1 MDISALLATARPQMT
16 QPLLTQP
23 MPNVAITAANT
34 PPADGKDN
42 SAARKVAE
50 DYEAFFIS
58 MYLDTMFSGVET
70 DGLFGGG
77 QAEGVY
83 RSLLNQEVGKAI
95 ARNGGLGIADSVVR
109 EIIKMQEAS

>member
-1 MDISALLATARPQMT
+1 
-16 QPLLTQP
+16 
-23 MPNVAITAANT
+23 
-34 PPADGKDN
+34 
-42 SAARKVAE
+42 
-50 DYEAFFIS
+50 